1 MDNRYMYCLIL
12 SLLRNVNKKQSNS
25 SIQKGTPVL
34 EDTHNVE
41 GGLTQ
46 PRGRNICC
54 ASMRPWFKCPAHVKS
69 GLATSIYYPAT
80 GAETGRSWEPT
91 CQSPSL
97 KEHQF
102 RESHSQGNKEVLK
115 KKIQHPTLASAY
127 KFGCM
132 TGTHVHGTYTHT
144 PKHIK
149 PRGKCYL

>member
-1 MDNRYMYCLIL
+1 MLTMDNRYMYCLIL

-34 EDTHNVE
+34 EDTHNAE

-91 CQSPSL
+91 CHSPSL

-102 RESHSQGNKEVLK
+102 RESHSQDNKEVLK
-115 KKIQHPTLASAY
+115 KKFNILLWPQHTSLDVWPAHM
-127 KFGCM
+127 CM
-132 TGTHVHGTYTHT
+132 EHTHT
-144 PKHIK
+144 HPNT
-149 PRGKCYL
+149 